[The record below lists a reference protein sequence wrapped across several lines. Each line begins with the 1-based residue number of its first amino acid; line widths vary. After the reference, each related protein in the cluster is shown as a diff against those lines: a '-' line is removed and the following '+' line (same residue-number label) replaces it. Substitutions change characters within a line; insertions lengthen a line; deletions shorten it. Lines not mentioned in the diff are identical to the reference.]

1 MTKLER
7 YREQISHD
15 MDTLQAMMESNQHI
29 SNPHKV
35 VDHLETIRF
44 KWVFLS
50 EEDRDYIHGCDT
62 AIEEQIRWN
71 TDDN

>member
-7 YREQISHD
+7 YREQITQD
-15 MDTLQAMMESNQHI
+15 MDLLQAMMESNTHI
-29 SNPHKV
+29 SNPQKV
-35 VDHLETIRF
+35 LDHMETIRF

-50 EEDRDYIHGCDT
+50 EEDRDYIHGCDF
-62 AIEEQIRWN
+62 AIEEQTRWN